1 MFLACCLALSLGVP
15 LLTPA
20 ETGRVLGGEVLA
32 RSETSGNASGKA
44 SGYGVGAIAIDR
56 SVADTWAVLANY
68 ADKAEYQPRVSRCTV
83 LGREGDVLR
92 VAMEVSATIMTVR
105 YTGLYTLDPVAHTV
119 RWKLDKTAAGNGIQD
134 MEGGYALIRVSE
146 ARTILYF
153 RSYVDSGRMVPR
165 FIQDHFSVKAI
176 PDLLKSVKA
185 RVESGGTY
193 RK

>member
-1 MFLACCLALSLGVP
+1 
-15 LLTPA
+15 
-20 ETGRVLGGEVLA
+20 
-32 RSETSGNASGKA
+32 
-44 SGYGVGAIAIDR
+44 
-56 SVADTWAVLANY
+56 
-68 ADKAEYQPRVSRCTV
+68 
-83 LGREGDVLR
+83 
-92 VAMEVSATIMTVR
+92 
-105 YTGLYTLDPVAHTV
+105 
-119 RWKLDKTAAGNGIQD
+119 